1 MERYNT
7 DDKAPMFANTSDF
20 AAMLGLSR
28 GYVMRLCRDGA
39 IPAVKF
45 GKTWRIDT
53 NAALKVMGFSANGKN
68 IVG

>member
-1 MERYNT
+1 
-7 DDKAPMFANTSDF
+7 
-20 AAMLGLSR
+20 
-28 GYVMRLCRDGA
+28 MRLCRDGA